1 MQLWLIFDLVIVAIF
16 VICIAHSMR
25 QGFVRA
31 SSAILSI
38 VLTIVLMF
46 AFQDSLNT
54 YLKNS
59 AFGEE
64 INNRI
69 TEALTQKNNETAIED
84 TKENETN
91 EFGLPMFFGDIVKDT
106 EEKLET
112 AKNDLVTEAAESTT
126 ASVINIMSILI
137 LYIAI
142 RILLFFGLKIVNLI
156 FKLPVLKSIN
166 KLAGAA
172 IGVVNALFIVY
183 ILCAGLIW
191 FVPNDSSK
199 AVKEAV
205 EKTYITQHFYNNNML
220 LELFM

>member
-1 MQLWLIFDLVIVAIF
+1 MYLWLIFDLAIAF
-16 VICIAHSMR
+16 IFIICIGHSMK
-25 QGFVRA
+25 QGFVKA

-46 AFQDSLNT
+46 AFQDSIST

-59 AFGEE
+59 QFGQD
-64 INNRI
+64 ITKKI
-69 TEALTQKNNETAIED
+69 TEALVQKDSEVVNEPDEEKTG
-84 TKENETN
+84 
-91 EFGLPMFFGDIVKDT
+91 EFGLPMFFGSFLDDT
-106 EEKLET
+106 EEKIET
-112 AKNDLVTEAAESTT
+112 AKNDLIEQAAESAT
-126 ASVINIMSILI
+126 ASVINILSIVL

-142 RILLFFGLKIVNLI
+142 RIALFFALKIINAI

-166 KLAGAA
+166 RLAGAA

-191 FVPNDSSK
+191 FVPNDSSELIK
-199 AVKEAV
+199 DTVS
-205 EKTYITQHFYNNNML
+205 KTYITQYFYNNNLL